1 MDEEYSRIIGLI
13 KSVETTSTKNET
25 VFVNLSEIVS
35 GKSISEQKP
44 DYQNLMELVYGADPL
59 RSERRQVQR
68 QMPVSAPIYPTATIQ
83 EPPPSEEA
91 QKPTEFVASVANAVA
106 GAERGVIPAMQA
118 AEKEIREI
126 ISRIPLQKHR
136 IEVRH
141 VNIKDLVL
149 PSLSI
154 SDQVSELERIIEG
167 LRASAFDQDHL
178 SVVAEEVYGLRQE
191 VNRLVREMKKKQAEM
206 NPLDK
211 TLWTMREERLNDAV
225 LLLKAQGAG

>member
-1 MDEEYSRIIGLI
+1 
-13 KSVETTSTKNET
+13 
-25 VFVNLSEIVS
+25 VS
-35 GKSISEQKP
+35 GKSINEQKP

-68 QMPVSAPIYPTATIQ
+68 PMPVSAPIYPTATIQ
-83 EPPPSEEA
+83 EPQPPEEA

-191 VNRLVREMKKKQAEM
+191 VNRLAREMKKKQAEM